1 MQINMMRK
9 ILQKITKFLARLVI
23 GRYRPKVIAITGSVG
38 KTSTKEA
45 IRTVL
50 EQEFKVRST
59 ILNQN
64 NEIGVPLTILG
75 EQGAGKNIVGWVM
88 IFLRAT
94 FLILIKSKN
103 YPQILILE
111 YGVDKPGDM
120 DYLLSIAKPLVGV
133 MTSIGEIPVHV
144 EFFSGSKALAKE
156 KSKMIYALPENGL
169 AVLNFD
175 DAVVSAMQDITDAKC
190 MTYGFGQG
198 ADILGD
204 EISILQD
211 AEKSLLGITFKVH
224 TGGSFVPVR
233 ILGSFGKPQAYA
245 ILAAFGVG
253 MFLGMNLVEI
263 SQALQK
269 YQSLPGRTKVIPGI
283 KNSLIIDDTYNA
295 SPLSTHAAL
304 DFLQGISASRKIVV
318 LGDMLEIGKYSE
330 EAHRSV
336 GDKAKNIA
344 DFIIT
349 VGERAKFIYQEVLE
363 NNFSKDNLR
372 HFETSKEAGEFLDKM
387 IEAGDIVLV
396 KGSRAM
402 RMEKAVYEIMEH
414 PEESKKLLVKDPL
427 S

>member
-1 MQINMMRK
+1 MMRK
-9 ILQKITKFLARLVI
+9 ILQKIIKFLAKLVVK
-23 GRYRPKVIAITGSVG
+23 RYQPKIVAITGSVG

-50 EQEFKVRST
+50 ECKFRVQST
-59 ILNQN
+59 VLNQN

-75 EQGAGKNIVGWVM
+75 EQSAGKNIFGWAM
-88 IFLRAT
+88 IFLRAI
-94 FLILIKSKN
+94 FLILIKFRN

-120 DYLLSIAKPLVGV
+120 DYLLSIAKPTIGV

-144 EFFSGSKALAKE
+144 EFFSGPKALAKE
-156 KSKMIYALPENGL
+156 KSKMIYALSENGL

-175 DAVVSAMQDITDAKC
+175 DAVVYAMQDITDAKC
-190 MTYGFGQG
+190 ITYGFGQG

-211 AEKSLLGITFKVH
+211 MDKNLLGTTFKVH
-224 TGGSFVPVR
+224 AGGSFVPVR
-233 ILGSFGKPQAYA
+233 IFGSFGKPQAYA
-245 ILAAFGVG
+245 MLAAFGVG
-253 MFLGMNLVEI
+253 MFLGMNLIEI

-269 YQSLPGRTKVIPGI
+269 YQPLPGRTKIIPGI

-295 SPLSTHAAL
+295 SPLSMHAAL
-304 DFLQGISASRKIVV
+304 DFLQIINASRKIVV
-318 LGDMLEIGKYSE
+318 LGDMLEIGKYTE
-330 EAHRSV
+330 EAHRSI

-349 VGERAKFIYQEVLE
+349 VGERARFIYQEALE
-363 NNFSKDNLR
+363 NNFSQDNLK
-372 HFETSKEAGEFLDKM
+372 HFETSKEAGEFLDKI
-387 IEAGDIVLV
+387 IETGDVVLV

-402 RMEKAVYEIMEH
+402 RMERTVYEIMEH
-414 PEESKKLLVKDPL
+414 PEDAKKILVKDPL

>member
-1 MQINMMRK
+1 MMRK
-9 ILQKITKFLARLVI
+9 ILQKITKFLAQLVVR
-23 GRYRPKVIAITGSVG
+23 RYQPKVIAITGSVG

-50 EQEFKVRST
+50 EHEFKVRSA

-75 EQGAGKNIVGWVM
+75 EQGAGKNIMGWVT
-88 IFLRAT
+88 IFLHAV

-111 YGVDKPGDM
+111 YGIDKPGDM

-133 MTSIGEIPVHV
+133 MTSIGEIPAHV

-156 KSKMIYALPENGL
+156 KSKMIYALPERGL

-190 MTYGFGQG
+190 VTYGFGQG

-211 AEKSLLGITFKVH
+211 VEKGLLGTTFKVH
-224 TGGSFVPVR
+224 AGGSFVPVR

-295 SPLSTHAAL
+295 SPLSMHAAL

-349 VGERAKFIYQEVLE
+349 VGERAKFIYQEALE
-363 NNFSKDNLR
+363 NNFSQDNLK
-372 HFETSKEAGEFLDKM
+372 HFETSKEAGEFLDRI
-387 IEAGDIVLV
+387 IEAGDVVLV

-402 RMEKAVYEIMEH
+402 RMEKVVYEIMEH

>member
-1 MQINMMRK
+1 MLRK
-9 ILQKITKFLARLVI
+9 ILQCITKFLARLVI
-23 GRYRPKVIAITGSVG
+23 KRYHPKAVAITGSVG

-45 IRTVL
+45 IRVVL
-50 EQEFKVRST
+50 EYEFKVRST

-75 EQGAGKNIVGWVM
+75 EQGAGKNIFGWII
-88 IFLRAT
+88 IFLRAI

-111 YGVDKPGDM
+111 CGVDKPGDM
-120 DYLLSIAKPLVGV
+120 DYLLSIVKPLVGV
-133 MTSIGEIPVHV
+133 VTAIGEIPVHV
-144 EFFSGSKALAKE
+144 EFFSGAKAIAKE

-190 MTYGFGQG
+190 ATYGFGLG

-204 EISILQD
+204 EVSVLQD
-211 AEKSLLGITFKVH
+211 PDKNLLGMNFKVH
-224 TGGSFVPVR
+224 AGGSFVPVR

-245 ILAAFGVG
+245 MLAAFGVG
-253 MFLGMNLVEI
+253 IFMGMNLVEI

-269 YQSLPGRTKVIPGI
+269 YQSLPGRTKIISGI

-295 SPLSTHAAL
+295 SPLSVHAAL
-304 DFLQGISASRKIVV
+304 DFLQGINASRRIAV

-330 EAHRSV
+330 EAHKGVADKAIKVADWILTV
-336 GDKAKNIA
+336 GD
-344 DFIIT
+344 
-349 VGERAKFIYQEVLE
+349 RAKFIYQEALE
-363 NNFSKDNLR
+363 NNFSPDNLK
-372 HFETSKEAGEFLDKM
+372 HFATSKEAGEFLDKI
-387 IEAGDIVLV
+387 IEVGDVVLI

-402 RMEKAVYEIMEH
+402 RMEKTVYEIMEH
-414 PEESKKLLVKDPL
+414 PEESKKLLVKNPL